1 MTVTNIPL
9 MTHAMPIKCT
19 SSNGST
25 PDKMTAEQ
33 LRMPFMYDESAYPMT
48 GAFSLIITAQN
59 AKEAK
64 QVDEQVDKVK
74 VQR

>member
-1 MTVTNIPL
+1 
-9 MTHAMPIKCT
+9 
-19 SSNGST
+19 
-25 PDKMTAEQ
+25 
-33 LRMPFMYDESAYPMT
+33 MYDESAYPMT